1 MRLFPM
7 IIVSL
12 VLSSEDHFPW
22 PDLRLRH
29 NPLAMI
35 RISSSVHTLL
45 PSRARE
51 PQSNS
56 VNFSHGVVSSCACSI
71 LGAARG
77 TRGEKHQAPSAVMW
91 ATVSVL
97 DS

>member
-1 MRLFPM
+1 M

-45 PSRARE
+45 PPE
-51 PQSNS
+51 
-56 VNFSHGVVSSCACSI
+56 HVS
-71 LGAARG
+71 
-77 TRGEKHQAPSAVMW
+77 PSPIA
-91 ATVSVL
+91 
-97 DS
+97 